1 MKSGTVYVLVNGLD
15 LSSNTDQTS
24 SSNTD
29 FYIDSSQKQIRINKL
44 GTSGVGMNILLSD
57 SILIGF
63 QQEVV

>member
-29 FYIDSSQKQIRINKL
+29 FYIDSSQKQVRINKL
-44 GTSGVGMNILLSD
+44 GTSGVGMNILLGD
-57 SILIGF
+57 SILIGY
-63 QQEVV
+63 QREVI

>member
-24 SSNTD
+24 SSDVD
-29 FYIDSSQKQIRINKL
+29 FYINSNQKQIRINKL
-44 GTSGVGMNILLSD
+44 GISGVGINILTSD
-57 SILIGF
+57 SILVGF